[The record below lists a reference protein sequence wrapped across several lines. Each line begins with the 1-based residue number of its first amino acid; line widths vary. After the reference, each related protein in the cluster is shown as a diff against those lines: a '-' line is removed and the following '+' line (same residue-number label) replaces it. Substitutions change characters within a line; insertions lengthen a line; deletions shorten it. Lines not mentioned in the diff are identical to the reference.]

1 VGQNAVYVTE
11 QDMHPDLVRAFD
23 RVEPQ
28 PLTIRSKSGQLI
40 KTFVA
45 YRCYGFKGWTPK
57 SPTNY

>member
-1 VGQNAVYVTE
+1 MSPNATCT
-11 QDMHPDLVRAFD
+11 RTSSSAFD

-28 PLTIRSKSGQLI
+28 PITIRSKSGRPI